1 MIRPARLIFWFCAA
15 LVLNLT
21 GFMTLAA
28 VLPQLITNWSLTG
41 TEAGWLGGIYFAGY
55 VCAVPVLTTLT
66 DRIDARR
73 ICLASALCAG
83 AASIAF
89 ALLADGFWSALALRF
104 LAGAGLGGTY
114 MPGLK
119 ALTDRLPKS
128 VEGRAVTY
136 YSAVFA
142 LGTALS
148 FLSGG
153 EIAAA
158 FGWRWAF
165 AAAGVGCVIGF
176 GIIVCVS
183 GAVPIAVS
191 AARAGLIGAFT
202 IVFRNRQ
209 AMGYIMAFFGYAWE
223 VFAFRVWVV
232 AFVFTAQARV
242 TGEAFVLTPTTLATL
257 FALAGVAAN
266 MGFGELALARGRRKV
281 LMVVACLSIVAA
293 CTVGL
298 LNDIAYGPLIAIC
311 CVFAMLTSG
320 RNAPTTAGSV
330 AAAKDGQRGATMAVH
345 ATIGYAGGIIGP
357 LVAGV
362 ALDLGGG
369 INSVTGWTAAFAAMA
384 VGGLVSLLALVLI
397 ARAPTP

>member
-1 MIRPARLIFWFCAA
+1 MQSALLIFWFCVA

-28 VLPQLITNWSLTG
+28 VLPQLITIWSLTG

-73 ICLASALCAG
+73 ICLVSALCAG

-119 ALTDRLPKS
+119 ALTDRLPKQAE
-128 VEGRAVTY
+128 VRAVTY
-136 YSAVFA
+136 YTAVFA

-165 AAAGVGCVIGF
+165 TAAGAGCVIGF
-176 GIIVCVS
+176 GIIAGVS
-183 GAVPIAVS
+183 GSMPIAVS
-191 AARAGLIGAFT
+191 AARAGLVSAFT
-202 IVFRNRQ
+202 VVLRNRQ
-209 AMGYIMAFFGYAWE
+209 AMGYIVAFFGYAWE

-232 AFVFTAQARV
+232 AFIFIAQARA

-266 MGFGELALARGRRKV
+266 MGFGEMALARGRRKI
-281 LMVVACLSIVAA
+281 LIPIAGASIIAA

-298 LNDIAYGPLIAIC
+298 LNDIAYVPLIAIC

-330 AAAKDGQRGATMAVH
+330 DAAIEGQRGATMAVH

-369 INSVTGWTAAFAAMA
+369 INSVTGWAGAFAAMA
-384 VGGLVSLLALVLI
+384 VGGLISLMALVFI
-397 ARAPTP
+397 VRAPAP

>member
-232 AFVFTAQARV
+232 AFVFYCVGKSYRRGIRAYPYHAGDPVRAGRCRRQYGVWRTGAGAGQAEGTDGRGLSVHRRRLRSRASERHRLWTADRNLLRLCHADIGAQCANDCGQRRRCKGRTARRDH
-242 TGEAFVLTPTTLATL
+242 GGACHHWLCRGDHRPT
-257 FALAGVAAN
+257 
-266 MGFGELALARGRRKV
+266 GRR
-281 LMVVACLSIVAA
+281 C
-293 CTVGL
+293 
-298 LNDIAYGPLIAIC
+298 
-311 CVFAMLTSG
+311 
-320 RNAPTTAGSV
+320 
-330 AAAKDGQRGATMAVH
+330 
-345 ATIGYAGGIIGP
+345 
-357 LVAGV
+357 
-362 ALDLGGG
+362 
-369 INSVTGWTAAFAAMA
+369 
-384 VGGLVSLLALVLI
+384 
-397 ARAPTP
+397 RA